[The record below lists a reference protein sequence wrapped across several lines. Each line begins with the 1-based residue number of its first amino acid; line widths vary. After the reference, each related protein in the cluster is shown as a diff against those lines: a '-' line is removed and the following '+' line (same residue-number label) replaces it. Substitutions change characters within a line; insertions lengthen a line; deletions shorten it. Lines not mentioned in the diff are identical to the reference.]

1 MADKVEDNKPE
12 PKKKK
17 KEFEYKLHSH
27 TDKLSMLL
35 EMMYELEAALFAH
48 NINMLDKNHSQY
60 NEWLERKNDI
70 ETEINRMRFIYEKL
84 GGAWENLQDDDWEE
98 VVDEYGEPLDDTN

>member
-35 EMMYELEAALFAH
+35 
-48 NINMLDKNHSQY
+48 
-60 NEWLERKNDI
+60 
-70 ETEINRMRFIYEKL
+70 
-84 GGAWENLQDDDWEE
+84 
-98 VVDEYGEPLDDTN
+98 

>member
-48 NINMLDKNHSQY
+48 NINMLDKNPLHLS
-60 NEWLERKNDI
+60 KNYDNLLDI
-70 ETEINRMRFIYEKL
+70 S
-84 GGAWENLQDDDWEE
+84 
-98 VVDEYGEPLDDTN
+98 

>member
-1 MADKVEDNKPE
+1 MADIVEENKPT

-35 EMMYELEAALFAH
+35 EMMYELESALFAH
-48 NINMLDKNHSQY
+48 NINMLDKEHSAY

-70 ETEINRMRFIYEKL
+70 ENEINRMRFIYEKL
-84 GGAWENLQDDDWEE
+84 GGAWENLQDEDWEE